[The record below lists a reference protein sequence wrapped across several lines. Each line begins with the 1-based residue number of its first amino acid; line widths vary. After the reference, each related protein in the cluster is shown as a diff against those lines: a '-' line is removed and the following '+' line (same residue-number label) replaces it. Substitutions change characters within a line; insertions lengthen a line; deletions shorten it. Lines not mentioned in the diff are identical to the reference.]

1 MVMNNLMKKFSFIL
15 FLIYLCLSSIISNAE
30 IIKKIEIIGND
41 RIPDETIK
49 MFSNINI
56 GDDIKS
62 DDLNIILKSVYDS
75 DFFENVNVSINESNL
90 IITVQENAL
99 VENVNISGPKAK
111 RIIENLKKILSVKSR
126 SSYNEILI
134 LNDKNRILDELK
146 LMGYF
151 FSSVDVSVENL
162 DNNKVNL
169 NYYIEMGD
177 KAKIRKISFI
187 GEKIYK
193 DRKLRSIILSEESKF
208 WKFISGKKFLNQNL
222 LDLDEKL
229 LRKFY
234 LNKGYYNVKINTS
247 FAKIINNN
255 EFELIYNVNAGQ
267 KYFFDKLTLNLP
279 IDFEKENFSQLNS
292 LFDEL
297 KDEPYSLYVIE
308 KILDEIDN
316 IVLDEEFKSIEST
329 VDEKLVNNKI
339 NLNFNII
346 EGEKYSVS
354 RINILGNNITQE
366 NVIRNQLLIDEG
378 DEFNSILATKSINNI
393 KSLNIFK
400 SVKSNI
406 SEDLS
411 DKSKTID
418 IIIEEKATGEIMAGA
433 GFGTDGSS
441 VTFAI
446 KENNYLGRGLGLK
459 SELTVSEESLKGQF
473 SITNPNFR
481 NSDKSIYTN
490 IQALETDR
498 LSTSG
503 YKTNKTGFAFGTK
516 FEYQDDLF
524 FGIGQET
531 FVEKIDTN
539 STASTRQKAQEG
551 NYLDTFINLD
561 FDYDKRNQ
569 KYKTTD
575 GFRSSYNVN
584 LPIIS
589 DNNTLTNSYTY
600 SYFNELYE
608 ENITKISVFASA
620 TNSLTNDDVKLSE
633 RIFLPAKR
641 LRGFGSGAVGPKDG
655 NDFIG
660 GNYATSL
667 NMSSTLP
674 QILPN
679 SQNLDVLMFMDVA
692 NVWGVDYDS
701 SLNNSNKIRSSVGI
715 GIDWFTPVGPLNI
728 SFAHPISKA
737 QGDKTEAF
745 KFNLGTT
752 F

>member
-1 MVMNNLMKKFSFIL
+1 MNNLMKKFNFIL
-15 FLIYLCLSSIISNAE
+15 FLIYLCLSSISNAE

-62 DDLNIILKSVYDS
+62 DDLNIILKSIYDS

-90 IITVQENAL
+90 IITVQESAL

-608 ENITKISVFASA
+608 ENITKISVFVMTA
-620 TNSLTNDDVKLSE
+620 NSITSDDVKLSE
-633 RIFLPAKR
+633 RIFLPSKK
-641 LRGFGSGAVGPKDG
+641 LRGFGSGTVGPKDG